1 VKRFVV
7 ALITLLLLGGCVR
20 TVEGVA
26 VAQIWSPDRVAGLPI
41 TDGDSGLRAG
51 VPDARVSVAGSG
63 GGGIDRLAGN
73 AVDDVQAFWAE
84 EFPKAFGKKYR
95 PVESLI
101 SYDSGGP
108 GTQVCGADS
117 AGLVN
122 AFYCGGDDSIAW
134 DRGQLLPSLAADF
147 GEISV
152 VTVLAHELGHAVQSR
167 LGAGGAS
174 SIVKEQQADCYTGS
188 YLRQVAEGDSPR
200 FQVSTGA
207 GLNQVLSTMFFIR
220 DGSGITVDDPSAHG
234 NAFDRVS
241 AFQLG
246 FGDGAGRCARIDDAE
261 VRRRVTQESRASR
274 LNRAGQESRA
284 GQEDQL
290 SQADQQGQPTQQDQA
305 HRQGQTGQQAH
316 TNQQGQTGEQGLAS
330 QQDQAGRRSQTG
342 QGSRFAQ
349 QRAPDDADN
358 LDIGDP
364 GALAALEATLRA
376 TFNPARPELTG
387 RSGCGDGPAVY
398 CPRRGTVEL
407 DLPSLR
413 LIGAPPR
420 PGGGGGLGDFAAFAE
435 VASRYSLAYQHGA
448 GLPLEG
454 LGTAQRTACLTGVW
468 AAAIVAGRGREL
480 QLSPGDLDEA
490 VAELLAADSRI
501 AADVRG
507 TVVPSGFARISAFR
521 DGFSGDAKDSDTSDS
536 DSDTA
541 ACSRLYP

>member
-108 GTQVCGADS
+108 GTQVCGAES

-274 LNRAGQESRA
+274 LNRAGQE
-284 GQEDQL
+284 
-290 SQADQQGQPTQQDQA
+290 
-305 HRQGQTGQQAH
+305 
-316 TNQQGQTGEQGLAS
+316 
-330 QQDQAGRRSQTG
+330 DQAGRRSQTG

>member
-1 VKRFVV
+1 MKRFVV

-20 TVEGVA
+20 TVKGFA

-51 VPDARVSVAGSG
+51 GPDARVSVAGSD

-73 AVDDVQAFWAE
+73 AVDDVQAFWAK
-84 EFPKAFGKKYR
+84 EFPKAFDKKYR
-95 PVESLI
+95 PVENLI

-108 GTQVCGADS
+108 GTPVCGADS

-167 LGAGGAS
+167 LGAGDAS

-188 YLRQVAEGDSPR
+188 YLRRVAEGDSPR

-261 VRRRVTQESRASR
+261 VRRRVTQESRATPQDHT
-274 LNRAGQESRA
+274 NRQGQDGQESRA
-284 GQEDQL
+284 T
-290 SQADQQGQPTQQDQA
+290 PQD
-305 HRQGQTGQQAH
+305 HTNRQGQDGQ
-316 TNQQGQTGEQGLAS
+316 ES
-330 QQDQAGRRSQTG
+330 QVAPQRDPGDAG
-342 QGSRFAQ
+342 
-349 QRAPDDADN
+349 N

-364 GALAALEATLRA
+364 GSLTALEATLRT
-376 TFNPARPELTG
+376 TFEPARPEFTEQT
-387 RSGCGDGPAVY
+387 GCGDGPAVY
-398 CPRRGTVEL
+398 CARLGTVEL

-435 VASRYSLAYQHGA
+435 VASRYSLAYQNGA

-468 AAAIVAGRGREL
+468 AAAIVAERGREL

-507 TVVPSGFARISAFR
+507 AVVPSGFARISAFR
-521 DGFSGDAKDSDTSDS
+521 DGFSGNASDAGTSNGRTTNNDASDTGTTNGRTTNNDA
-536 DSDTA
+536 SDTGTSNGRTTNDGA
-541 ACSRLYP
+541 SGCTRLYP